1 MSELAYNTTS
11 STVMGTGGVMKD
23 DALSTTATP
32 VTTSTIKQ
40 QQQQQQHQ
48 QDDYNGGDKA
58 VIQLLSKLDEGT
70 QTIANL
76 RSILTLKTAELNELV
91 AQLELANQAII
102 NVDTTTTQIET
113 MLKDMGLSGERNESV
128 LMHAEA
134 TLDSAI
140 KSASCLYDTPLP
152 TKKPQQHQRRPSMAS
167 SDSQERRMSARF
179 TTRIRYKPDTK
190 HILRQLNDLL
200 RDLELD
206 SAKFFESI
214 GTTDDVQ
221 ALQKAKVDLD
231 IAKTIA
237 LSAKSNMKRRTIL
250 LRSARRRK
258 APEEVKMLGTKI
270 RESVILWKQYSRGAP
285 MLIDGNDIVETLDRE
300 DALIAQNI
308 PVHPSRMSFDGYAS
322 NKGSPTPSSSS
333 TTRNSMRTSS
343 STRSIGDSSRP
354 SHSRT
359 SSLHAGAPTSSTSN
373 TTNNSAI
380 PLPPS
385 TSSTTSNSTY
395 FQSSQ
400 PVPPLPPNAAST
412 AAAAAK
418 KIHNRHSAAAR
429 TPVRASTGMPR
440 VRTSSL
446 TSHKATKE
454 KPTRSSMS
462 AIPAPPSISYYSS
475 SSSTTTTGTTPPQ
488 SPSISA
494 VSTNG
499 ADKKSTSKGAQQ
511 RGPGSTLRI
520 RSMLAKRN
528 NQTLRDDY
536 Y

>member
-1 MSELAYNTTS
+1 MSELAYNTPSAVIAASAT
-11 STVMGTGGVMKD
+11 KD
-23 DALSTTATP
+23 ESPAY
-32 VTTSTIKQ
+32 KQ
-40 QQQQQQHQ
+40 
-48 QDDYNGGDKA
+48 DEYNVGDRA

-76 RSILTLKTAELNELV
+76 RSLLTLKTAELNELI

-102 NVDTTTTQIET
+102 NVESTTTQIES
-113 MLKDMGLSGERNESV
+113 MLKDLGLSGERNESV

-140 KSASCLYDTPLP
+140 KSASSLYDAPV
-152 TKKPQQHQRRPSMAS
+152 KKQRRPSMAA
-167 SDSQERRMSARF
+167 SDSTERRMSARF

-206 SAKFFESI
+206 SAKFYESI
-214 GTTDDVQ
+214 GGTDDVQ

-237 LSAKSNMKRRTIL
+237 LSAKSNLKRRTIL
-250 LRSARRRK
+250 LRSARRRS

-270 RESVILWKQYSRGAP
+270 RESVSLWKQYARGAP
-285 MLIDGNDIVETLDRE
+285 MLVDGKDIIDVLDGE
-300 DALIAQNI
+300 DDLIARNL
-308 PVHPSRMSFDGYAS
+308 PVHPSRMSFDGYNS

-333 TTRNSMRTSS
+333 TTRISMRNSL
-343 STRSIGDSSRP
+343 STRSDSRP

-359 SSLHAGAPTSSTSN
+359 SSLTD
-373 TTNNSAI
+373 SAI
-380 PLPPS
+380 PVP
-385 TSSTTSNSTY
+385 
-395 FQSSQ
+395 QQ

-418 KIHNRHSAAAR
+418 RINHRHSAAAR
-429 TPVRASTGMPR
+429 TPVRASTGVSR

-446 TSHKATKE
+446 TAHKATKE
-454 KPTRSSMS
+454 KPVKTSS
-462 AIPAPPSISYYSS
+462 AIPAPP
-475 SSSTTTTGTTPPQ
+475 TVTPPP
-488 SPSISA
+488 SPAITA
-494 VSTNG
+494 QNE
-499 ADKKSTSKGAQQ
+499 KKTKENKNPQQ

-528 NQTLRDDY
+528 LQRDD
-536 Y
+536 

>member
-1 MSELAYNTTS
+1 MSELAYNTS
-11 STVMGTGGVMKD
+11 STLIGGNGITKD
-23 DALSTTATP
+23 NTISTHTQSI
-32 VTTSTIKQ
+32 TTTTHSIKQ
-40 QQQQQQHQ
+40 Q
-48 QDDYNGGDKA
+48 QDDYNGSDKA
-58 VIQLLSKLDEGT
+58 VMQLLSKLDEGT

-102 NVDTTTTQIET
+102 NVDTTTTQIES
-113 MLKDMGLSGERNESV
+113 MLKDMGLSGERDESV

-140 KSASCLYDTPLP
+140 KSASCLYDTPSQTTT
-152 TKKPQQHQRRPSMAS
+152 TKKYQHQRRPSMAS

-200 RDLELD
+200 RDLDLD

-237 LSAKSNMKRRTIL
+237 LSTKSNMKRRTIL
-250 LRSARRRK
+250 LRSARRRN
-258 APEEVKMLGTKI
+258 APEEVKMLGNKI

-285 MLIDGNDIVETLDRE
+285 MFIDGKDINETLDRE
-300 DALIAQNI
+300 DDLIAQNI
-308 PVHPSRMSFDGYAS
+308 PVHPSRMSFDGYSS
-322 NKGSPTPSSSS
+322 NKGSPTPSSSG
-333 TTRNSMRTSS
+333 TTRLSMRTSTS
-343 STRSIGDSSRP
+343 SRSTDRP

-359 SSLHAGAPTSSTSN
+359 SSLHAGTPT
-373 TTNNSAI
+373 
-380 PLPPS
+380 
-385 TSSTTSNSTY
+385 TTSDSSIIPTPSSY
-395 FQSSQ
+395 QQQQSQS
-400 PVPPLPPNAAST
+400 VIPPLPPNAASN

-429 TPVRASTGMPR
+429 TPVRASTGVSR

-446 TSHKATKE
+446 TSHKAIKE

-462 AIPAPPSISYYSS
+462 AIPAPTTNY
-475 SSSTTTTGTTPPQ
+475 SSSTTMSPP
-488 SPSISA
+488 SPSMYA
-494 VSTNG
+494 VSTNNNTNNN
-499 ADKKSTSKGAQQ
+499 DKKANLSSTSTSKNPQQ

-528 NQTLRDDY
+528 NNQ
-536 Y
+536 